1 MIIRSADLVK
11 TVFVAR
17 ELIQD
22 NVPQIV
28 FLGRSNVGKSSLINR
43 LVNRKKLARTSSTP
57 GKTLSVNYYR
67 INDHFYL
74 VDLPGYGYARVP
86 KHESS
91 RVKGLMDAFFKNNPR
106 IRLVVHLIDSRRG
119 YLDNDVEIL
128 EKILEGNFRLLTV
141 LTKSDKLN
149 SSALKSQIQSL
160 IDRFG
165 VRALPFSIKSESCR
179 IDLANIIKAALKE

>member
-11 TVFVAR
+11 TVFLSR
-17 ELIQD
+17 ELICDDRAQ
-22 NVPQIV
+22 VV

-57 GKTLSVNYYR
+57 GKTLSVNYYL
-67 INDHFYL
+67 INQHFYL

-91 RVKGLMDAFFKNNPR
+91 RVKGLMDAYFKANHQ

-128 EKILEGNFRLLTV
+128 EKILEGEFRLLTV

-149 SSALKSQIQSL
+149 SSALKRQIQNL
-160 IDRFG
+160 KDRFG
-165 VRALPFSIKSESCR
+165 VRALPFSVKSESCR
-179 IDLANIIKAALKE
+179 IELANIIKEALKE

>member
-128 EKILEGNFRLLTV
+128 EKILEGDYHLLTV

-149 SSALKSQIQSL
+149 SSALKRQIQSL